1 MASEVDLQT
10 VYIETLLKGKEMPLR
25 DSDSFRHVLAQCIAP
40 VHERVEPYLIRHAV
54 ANLTEEAAGD
64 MVDELLSGHSGHVL
78 PSVQPYRSLFSS
90 DSILREGSPQATDPL
105 FIGFEATA
113 RGLLQDGRVAEA
125 GKLFWTNRRR
135 HDELDL
141 AVTEGAIR
149 LGKALNGLRADNPL
163 SVSTNATSAL
173 LNRNDFASKI
183 LRLLEGLD
191 FDPNHLVVE
200 ILEDNDFTVNAQ
212 EQFSQ
217 LKILVQEGVRLSMDD
232 LGRKKSLQNL
242 KIMSEQT
249 IPVAEVKFDGEDTA
263 QMKDRSHWS
272 HIDEL
277 LHYSQK
283 AGATTVVWEGYW
295 KGVESSMLEA
305 VREYHLESSVGQQW
319 DSPLFEGTI
328 V

>member
-78 PSVQPYRSLFSS
+78 PSVQPYR
-90 DSILREGSPQATDPL
+90 T
-105 FIGFEATA
+105 
-113 RGLLQDGRVAEA
+113 